1 MAAITALRL
10 VLGRRVETVTSEA
23 PAHALPSGA
32 GVSGKADENRW
43 TVRVNG
49 AVAGP
54 TMEGAQ

>member
-10 VLGRRVETVTSEA
+10 IKGRRAETVTFERLA
-23 PAHALPSGA
+23 VSGHLDA

-49 AVAGP
+49 AVAGL
-54 TMEGAQ
+54 TMEIAR